1 MKTTLAKALLL
12 SVVGALTTSPAH
24 ACKALGDPYPKHLYV
39 KAISTTEYYAVVE
52 ITSVRADGLEGIIRQ
67 SFGGTAPV
75 GSTAKFDIDP
85 TEPSGAVCRV
95 HYSASETRLL
105 HVTVQNEISIISQYD
120 WYNVPS
126 THYRFRNYVADAR
139 ILWQRATKMGSP

>member
-1 MKTTLAKALLL
+1 MKMTLAMAVLF
-12 SVVGALTTSPAH
+12 SVVGALTTIPVH
-24 ACKALGDPYPKHLYV
+24 ACKALADPYPKHLYV
-39 KAISTTEYYAVVE
+39 KAISTNEYYVVVE

-75 GSTAKFDIDP
+75 GSIAKFDIDP

-95 HYSASETRLL
+95 RYSASETRLL
-105 HVTVQNEISIISQYD
+105 HVTVQNEVSIISKYD

-126 THYRFRNYVADAR
+126 THYRFPSYVADAR
-139 ILWQRATKMGSP
+139 ILWQRAMKGDSP

>member
-1 MKTTLAKALLL
+1 MKTTLAKALLF
-12 SVVGALTTSPAH
+12 SVAGALTTSPAH
-24 ACKALGDPYPKHLYV
+24 ACKALADPYPKHLYV
-39 KAISTTEYYAVVE
+39 KAINTTEYYVVVE
-52 ITSVRADGLEGIIRQ
+52 ITSVKADGIEGTIRQ

-95 HYSASETRLL
+95 HYLASETRLL
-105 HVTVQNEISIISQYD
+105 HVTIRNELSVISKYD

-126 THYRFRNYVADAR
+126 THYRFRSYVADAR
-139 ILWQRATKMGSP
+139 ILWQRALKRR